1 VVAGLAA
8 GFLVQSRG
16 TGLDGW
22 LSRLRA
28 RFGGPVAAPAA
39 PAPQPAPAPAP
50 AQPEAAA
57 PAPAPGVA
65 VPAPAPAAA
74 PPAAPEPPAK
84 AAAPA
89 APEPPAKAAKPAA
102 PEPEARPAKGGRGA
116 KAEAAVPVTAAAR
129 VRALAKGD
137 LDLAVKQGRRL
148 VAGLPPEHCA
158 LRLEIA
164 CKAGT
169 IQHLMSLFKDQ
180 DPDVYLLPITLR
192 DGRACYQVL
201 YGNFPNLKAAQ
212 KAIGRLPKALHAE
225 RDEPKVFRIAD
236 LANM

>member
-1 VVAGLAA
+1 
-8 GFLVQSRG
+8 
-16 TGLDGW
+16 
-22 LSRLRA
+22 
-28 RFGGPVAAPAA
+28 
-39 PAPQPAPAPAP
+39 
-50 AQPEAAA
+50 
-57 PAPAPGVA
+57 
-65 VPAPAPAAA
+65 
-74 PPAAPEPPAK
+74 
-84 AAAPA
+84 
-89 APEPPAKAAKPAA
+89 
-102 PEPEARPAKGGRGA
+102 
-116 KAEAAVPVTAAAR
+116 
-129 VRALAKGD
+129 
-137 LDLAVKQGRRL
+137 

-236 LANM
+236 LANMQ